1 MADTLQQQ
9 HSTQV
14 SADHKSL
21 AKLYDEHAAVVLG
34 FLEKLADDKDKA
46 EELLQ
51 AVFLALPSR
60 LHEFDAQKGRFVV
73 WLLRLARTIARQ
85 REENSDFQMNSG
97 NVPTN
102 QPIHAE
108 TKNVHFTDAG
118 TAPANNPIR
127 RFAPGN
133 EISVVE
139 LLYVKGYTFVQAA
152 AELGVDVRSVQLM
165 VRTELKKYR
174 R

>member
-1 MADTLQQQ
+1 MSNTL
-9 HSTQV
+9 HPHTSAQV
-14 SADHKSL
+14 SNDYKSL

-60 LHEFDAQKGRFVV
+60 LSEFDPQKGRFVV
-73 WLLRLARTIARQ
+73 WLLRLARGIANHHV
-85 REENSDFQMNSG
+85 ENTGFQTNGS

-102 QPIHAE
+102 QPIHAHME
-108 TKNVHFTDAG
+108 NVNSIDAR
-118 TAPANNPIR
+118 TTPAANPTR
-127 RFAPGN
+127 RLMPGN
-133 EISVVE
+133 EMSVVE

-152 AELGVDVRSVQLM
+152 AELGADVRSIQSM